1 MATLNYGRVDIRA
14 GSYSRNGMLHQCPR
28 KYELEQKFKMSS
40 NDPSVTFSFGHMVGK
55 GVQSLAQG
63 KSKERALFE
72 AMLEWDMDIYECGTA
87 SEQRA
92 LKSFW
97 WGIHAIQQ
105 FWELEQDPR
114 TSFLEGWEV
123 AELPDN
129 AGVLHSGV
137 ELEFGIN
144 CGIDDQW
151 EVAADYDPSKPVPV
165 FVYEGHIDILMI
177 NKEHTKLRVTELK
190 TNSSNQLDPAQ
201 YQNSSQASGY
211 AVLVDKAA
219 AHYGIDSSYE
229 VLYIVFMTKL
239 QEWRSLPFL
248 RTFKH
253 RIEFLLNIMADK
265 KIVQMYNHKDFDHW
279 PMNGSAC
286 FDFFRP
292 CRHLD
297 TCMMSRETLL
307 GLSKKAPLSF
317 VTDEKFGPFQFTL
330 DELMLNQEKRAAG
343 FINRIETTEG

>member
-1 MATLNYGRVDIRA
+1 MAILSYGRVDIRA

-28 KYELEQKFKMSS
+28 KYELEQKFRMSS
-40 NDPSVTFSFGHMVGK
+40 QEPSVTFSFGHMVGR
-55 GVQSLAQG
+55 GVQSLAEG
-63 KSKERALFE
+63 KSKERAIFD
-72 AMLEWDMDIYECGTA
+72 AMLEWDMDIYEPGTM

-105 FWELEQDPR
+105 VWELEQDPR
-114 TSFLEGWEV
+114 TSFLDGWEV
-123 AELPDN
+123 AMLPDN
-129 AGVLHSGV
+129 EGNLHSGV
-137 ELEFGIN
+137 ELEFRID
-144 CGIDDQW
+144 CGADEQW
-151 EVAADYDPSKPVPV
+151 EQSADYDPSKPAPH
-165 FVYEGHIDILMI
+165 FLYEGHIDLLVI
-177 NKEHTKLRVTELK
+177 NKEHTKLRVVELK

-211 AVLVDKAA
+211 AVLVDRAA
-219 AHYGIDSSYE
+219 QYYGIESAYE

-265 KIVQMYNHKDFDHW
+265 KLVQLYNHRDFDHW

-297 TCMMSRETLL
+297 TCMMSRPSLMA
-307 GLSKKAPLSF
+307 LSKSAPLSF
-317 VTDEKFGPFQFTL
+317 EEDDNFGPFRFTIE
-330 DELMLNQEKRAAG
+330 ELMQTQQDRAIS
-343 FINRIETTEG
+343 FIERVE